1 MRNNRRNNRRNF
13 LATHPAIISI
23 GMKSLYRLRNLLS
36 FDFTKTKIKA
46 AARCAL
52 DGGGARLSRCGR
64 LRK

>member
-1 MRNNRRNNRRNF
+1 MGYGDNGIYGEQHVTVRQYGEKKN
-13 LATHPAIISI
+13 
-23 GMKSLYRLRNLLS
+23 
-36 FDFTKTKIKA
+36 KA

>member
-13 LATHPAIISI
+13 CATHPAIGI
-23 GMKSLYRLRNLLS
+23 GMQSLYSLWNRLS
-36 FDFTKTKIKA
+36 FDFTKEKNKT